1 MSIFNTETDEQ
12 KQGPLSGKRI
22 AILATE
28 GFEEVELTKPKK
40 ALEDAGATVEVIAP
54 ESGIKS
60 GEIRAWDRTDW
71 GKKVDV
77 DVKLT
82 HADANVYDALV
93 LPGGAMN
100 PDKLRLLP
108 DAVAFAKS
116 FMTANKPVGAICHAA
131 WTLIEA
137 DVVRGRK
144 LTSWP
149 SLRTDLI
156 NAGAH
161 WFEYEVVEDGNL
173 VTSRKPDDLP
183 AFNAK
188 LIELIGRTGTDAAA
202 GQSSDTKLT
211 QDPGNADNKDLQP
224 A

>member
-1 MSIFNTETDEQ
+1 MSMFSTDKTDE

-28 GFEEVELTKPKK
+28 GFEEAELTNPRK
-40 ALEDAGATVEVIAP
+40 ALEDAGATVDVIAP

-60 GEIRAWDRTDW
+60 GEIRAWDMTDW

-77 DVKLT
+77 DVKLAQ
-82 HADANVYDALV
+82 ADPEIYDALQ

-100 PDKLRLLP
+100 PDKLRLEP
-108 DAVAFAKS
+108 DAVAFIKS
-116 FMTANKPVGAICHAA
+116 FFAANKPVAAICHAP

-137 DVVRGRK
+137 GVVSGRRV
-144 LTSWP
+144 TSWP
-149 SLRTDLI
+149 SLRTDLT

-161 WFEYEVVEDGNL
+161 WFDQEVVVDGNL
-173 VTSRKPDDLP
+173 ITSRKPDDLP

-188 LIELIGRTGTDAAA
+188 MIEVFSSSGSGKRDTND
-202 GQSSDTKLT
+202 GQTSVT
-211 QDPGNADNKDLQP
+211 QDPVGVS
-224 A
+224 